1 MIIPATVKFY
11 LCLHPT
17 DMRKGFNGL
26 SAIVIN
32 ELGEDPL
39 SGHFYIFRNKVKNKL
54 KILYWDRSGYAIWYK
69 QLQEGKFHF
78 PSCLDSSIEID
89 TSTLSMILEGVDLTS
104 IKYQKRFKLARRKE
118 CVLS

>member
-11 LCLHPT
+11 LCLKPT

-26 SAIVIN
+26 SAMVTH
-32 ELGEDPL
+32 ELDRDPL
-39 SGHFYIFRNKVKNKL
+39 SGHFYIFRNKTKNKL

-69 QLQEGKFHF
+69 QLQEGKFNF
-78 PSCLDSSIEID
+78 PTHKDSSIEID
-89 TSTLSMILEGVDLTS
+89 TTTVSMILEGVDLTS

-118 CVLS
+118 EILT

>member
-1 MIIPATVKFY
+1 
-11 LCLHPT
+11 
-17 DMRKGFNGL
+17 MRKSFNGL
-26 SAIVIN
+26 SVLVTN

-39 SGHFYIFRNKVKNKL
+39 SGHFYIFRNKTKNKL

-78 PSCLDSSIEID
+78 PSCLESSIEIN
-89 TSTLSMILEGVDLTS
+89 TSSLSMILEGVDLTS

-118 CVLS
+118 SILT